1 VDLVLAADVL
11 YERRNTDLLLDLL
24 PRLGAEVLLADP
36 GRPHL
41 AGFLERAAEAWE
53 VEENGP
59 IFRLE
64 RRA

>member
-1 VDLVLAADVL
+1 
-11 YERRNTDLLLDLL
+11 
-24 PRLGAEVLLADP
+24 VLLADP

-53 VEENGP
+53 VEEDAP